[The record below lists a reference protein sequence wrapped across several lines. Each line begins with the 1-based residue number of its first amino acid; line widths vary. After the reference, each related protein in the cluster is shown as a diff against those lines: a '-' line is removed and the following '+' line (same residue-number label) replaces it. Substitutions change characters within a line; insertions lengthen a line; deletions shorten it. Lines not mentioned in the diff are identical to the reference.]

1 MDEQSYGTVVRPGPR
16 HDAAGCREAD
26 HTAVVAAGV
35 LYLEG
40 AEWAAT
46 AGLALS
52 QYSYEPLAISR

>member
-1 MDEQSYGTVVRPGPR
+1 MRPGPR

-52 QYSYEPLAISR
+52 QYSYEPLVISR